1 MARNKELVK
10 GTDGGPVGILPN
22 IAIRKVIGKRMALLE
37 QEASRIIADVVA
49 TDRSLQL
56 VSTEGNFSAL
66 IKQGGV
72 TIEIEN
78 GDFAIS
84 TRT

>member
-10 GTDGGPVGILPN
+10 AHDLQVSLF
-22 IAIRKVIGKRMALLE
+22 GKRMANLE
-37 QEASRIIADVVA
+37 KQAASIMADVVA
-49 TDRSLQL
+49 TERSLQM
-56 VSTEGNFSAL
+56 VSTEGTFSAL

-72 TIEIEN
+72 VIEIEN